1 MSFKESRK
9 QAAIAT
15 LGALGSGLGQPGSF
29 RRSSISPKDI
39 SAKPNPPKRLGQR
52 ENNRFLAQTE
62 LLKGPLSANVNKVAS
77 FDDVTPYISSSYV
90 KKPAISVP
98 AYTEQPYTNHSGD
111 VSTTKQADLSG
122 LASMLQSYAPQ
133 ASNKIMDASKNLY
146 SAFTNGFKLPEGQ
159 GNIFSNLGKQVS
171 DAATG
176 LKGSVATGI
185 DKLRSLISSKPSAI
199 STSSALTQAP
209 TPAPTPAPVIPNS
222 AQAGEANRNL
232 SDSINNATIRARA
245 QDFVRQTTPQAP
257 AVLPEMMGPPSSLA
271 TKQPAPA
278 TISRASMFGSAVTPK
293 PQSSSQL
300 FPTSEEAAKNNKSLS
315 DTLNVIN
322 NRAGAQAG
330 ADKLNEQYNQF
341 LASGAPAPLQ
351 SSPPA
356 NKPAEP
362 DIAPVIKYKTNEELT
377 NAARKADLAARAV
390 NSGLGAE
397 NAGRPDL
404 AQAIKGHIN
413 KWRSPDL
420 NDLPAD
426 TRASF
431 DRLSEKDKTD
441 ITNQLVINAKH
452 KASLSGGA
460 TYDPVFGTAKTD
472 EGIISAADAIY
483 NGATNV
489 PKWVLSKVPGMDPE
503 LAKPTQLISDTDSI
517 RASINTAAKVDKLDQ
532 AIKKLDT
539 QMGYDRAKGLDTSGT
554 ERKLHSLMDMRDN
567 EQAID
572 AYTDRTKLMPLS
584 DPNKGIGDKGLE
596 TLGDTFSTLALPIT
610 ALRGGLR
617 FGLNAAEVPNAD
629 AWADVS
635 GLSVPSTVRSI
646 PSLIRALKAS
656 PAAVANAVRNPR
668 SVINAATNSAK
679 NVNLYNAMKAA
690 PGKALDVATA
700 NPTMVA
706 AGIADILN
714 NPDQPLPSSNPD
726 TYPVPPATPAA
737 AAANPSTPAAANF
750 PGLTQLQ
757 QLLIA
762 GGISVPAAI
771 ALSKTMGPRNSDE
784 LPDDEL
790 PEDEEE

>member
-15 LGALGSGLGQPGSF
+15 LGALGSGLGQLRSF
-29 RRSSISPKDI
+29 RSSSISPKDI
-39 SAKPNPPKRLGQR
+39 SAKPNPQQQLGQKG
-52 ENNRFLAQTE
+52 NNRFLAQTE
-62 LLKGPLSANVNKVAS
+62 LLKGPLSANINKSAS

-90 KKPAISVP
+90 KKLPIYVP
-98 AYTEQPYTNHSGD
+98 AYTERPYTTHSGD

-122 LASMLQSYAPQ
+122 LTSMLQSYVPAGS
-133 ASNKIMDASKNLY
+133 AEVSNRLIDASKNLY
-146 SAFTNGFKLPEGQ
+146 STFTNGFKLPEGQ
-159 GNIFSNLGKQVS
+159 GSVFSNLGKQVS
-171 DAATG
+171 DTATN
-176 LKGSVATGI
+176 LKGNVTTGI
-185 DKLRSLISSKPSAI
+185 DKLRSLISGKPSAV

-209 TPAPTPAPVIPNS
+209 TPAPTPTSVIPNS
-222 AQAGEANRNL
+222 AQAGEASRNL
-232 SDSINNATIRARA
+232 NDSINNATTRAKS

-257 AVLPEMMGPPSSLA
+257 AALPEMMGPPSSLA
-271 TKQPAPA
+271 TKQP
-278 TISRASMFGSAVTPK
+278 T
-293 PQSSSQL
+293 

-315 DTLNVIN
+315 DTLNVVN

-330 ADKLNEQYNQF
+330 ADKLNQQYNQF

-362 DIAPVIKYKTNEELT
+362 DITPVIKYKTNEELT

-397 NAGRPDL
+397 NAGRSDL
-404 AQAIKGHIN
+404 AQAIKSHIN

-472 EGIISAADAIY
+472 EGMVSAADAIY

-539 QMGYDRAKGLDTSGT
+539 QMGYDKAKGLDTSGA

-584 DPNKGIGDKGLE
+584 DPNKGIWDKGLE
-596 TLGDTFSTLALPIT
+596 TLGDTFSTLAPPIT

-617 FGLNAAEVPNAD
+617 FGLNATEVPNAD

-635 GLSVPSTVRSI
+635 GLSIPSTVRSI

-706 AGIADILN
+706 AGIADILK

-726 TYPVPPATPAA
+726 TYPVPPVAPA
-737 AAANPSTPAAANF
+737 AAANPSTPATAGF
-750 PGLTQLQ
+750 PGLTSLQ
-757 QLLIA
+757 KALVA
-762 GGISVPAAI
+762 GGIGIPAAI
-771 ALSKTMGPRNSDE
+771 ALSRTMGPAGS
-784 LPDDEL
+784 DEL
-790 PEDEEE
+790 PEDEEA